1 MLKSYLYSTQKR
13 MLCAIA
19 DGNAKQ
25 KTREKT
31 RANDFVVPSSYTYFP
46 TSWMCDYIAEFFL
59 SLNVLGV
66 ICTNDVFFFF
76 RVQQPHKE
84 EIVLTFESV
93 SGLVSRN
100 ETNQRIQCGCD
111 ESSKPIFLWP
121 KTGDEKI
128 ESSLARILFCA
139 LCRQG
144 WYRKLKKIKIIIF
157 FL

>member
-31 RANDFVVPSSYTYFP
+31 RANDFVLPSSYTYFP

-93 SGLVSRN
+93 SGLVSGN
-100 ETNQRIQCGCD
+100 ETNQRIQRGCD
-111 ESSKPIFLWP
+111 ESSKPIFFSCP
-121 KTGDEKI
+121 KTGGRENWI
-128 ESSLARILFCA
+128 ISRILFCA

-144 WYRKLKKIKIIIF
+144 WYRKLKKK
-157 FL
+157 

>member
-76 RVQQPHKE
+76 SECSSHIKRKSFS
-84 EIVLTFESV
+84 L
-93 SGLVSRN
+93 SRAFPGSCRGTRPIN
-100 ETNQRIQCGCD
+100 ASSADATNHQNPFFYAQKR
-111 ESSKPIFLWP
+111 
-121 KTGDEKI
+121 GDEKI
-128 ESSLARILFCA
+128 ESSLASFFALFVV
-139 LCRQG
+139 
-144 WYRKLKKIKIIIF
+144 KDDTES
-157 FL
+157 